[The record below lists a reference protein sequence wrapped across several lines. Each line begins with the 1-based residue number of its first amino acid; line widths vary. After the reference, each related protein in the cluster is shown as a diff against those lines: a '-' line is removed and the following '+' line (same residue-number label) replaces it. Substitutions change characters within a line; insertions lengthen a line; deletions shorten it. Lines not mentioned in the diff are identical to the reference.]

1 MIFATLH
8 NIAFCDYLLGKE
20 VKDNKRL
27 NSLID
32 VVNKRRKTD
41 YQLSDLHIRF

>member
-27 NSLID
+27 NSLLD
-32 VVNKRRKTD
+32 VVNQRRKTNYELTD
-41 YQLSDLHIRF
+41 FHIRF